1 MFFVMVLFHVVSFL
15 GVVPGQGVDAGVVY
29 CEMQASCATQP
40 LHFFFGLRMF
50 HMLFPL
56 CTVRDAHG
64 NGWNI
69 KGDGR
74 EVASVSTNCA

>member
-1 MFFVMVLFHVVSFL
+1 MVFPFWVWSL
-15 GVVPGQGVDAGVVY
+15 GRELMLEWSTVRCKLRARHSPY
-29 CEMQASCATQP
+29 I
-40 LHFFFGLRMF
+40 FFGLHMF